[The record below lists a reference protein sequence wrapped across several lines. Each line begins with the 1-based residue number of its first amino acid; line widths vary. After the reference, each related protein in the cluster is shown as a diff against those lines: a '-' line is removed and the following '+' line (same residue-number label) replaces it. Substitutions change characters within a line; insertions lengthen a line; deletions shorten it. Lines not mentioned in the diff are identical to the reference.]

1 MLITIQIS
9 SESKLIFLHILHRS
23 THRPVCSRMFI
34 INIDQ
39 RIVRNRLSYT
49 WRYNHSINIS
59 QKLSTN
65 LPSLSQEIQFWR
77 IKVIIITLILFCF
90 LYIHNVVV
98 YIHKYYVTIHIY
110 WWKHRALLTRSYP
123 FRLNIY
129 TSVHDYRTC
138 INLFSSYFIMFIE
151 NILFLYFC
159 PIYNKI
165 III

>member
-1 MLITIQIS
+1 
-9 SESKLIFLHILHRS
+9 
-23 THRPVCSRMFI
+23 MFI

-59 QKLSTN
+59 QKVVHKSTFTFAGN
-65 LPSLSQEIQFWR
+65 
-77 IKVIIITLILFCF
+77 TILKDKGNHYYAYFVCF
-90 LYIHNVVV
+90 LYIHTVVV

-138 INLFSSYFIMFIE
+138 INLFSSYIIMFIE
-151 NILFLYFC
+151 NILFLYIC
-159 PIYNKI
+159 PIYNKMI
-165 III
+165 II